1 MALAKEMPWPLLGHF
16 QGFAQMSLVR
26 LPCLLAHPAAVQAPE
41 PSMGGA
47 GAAPKAAAAASG
59 TLSLSFPHGEE
70 ASSWPCLQSQP
81 QVWETESAWGP
92 PTAEQELQ
100 KPELGC
106 FRRGLLDSL
115 PGCNPGIAVTIRA
128 PGTRGCPCQA
138 PGAPPEQ
145 PSWERMAT
153 CDCCPFGA
161 SRSMHW
167 GNPTPLLIWGQRVP
181 ALWVPEPAQGCQ
193 AVGPWPTG
201 QWARGEQPA
210 GMCWLFPVCPFPCA
224 SLPWAGP
231 NRVPRSCG
239 PGPVACHH
247 RTSLRGLWQMS
258 WPKLPGPRFDRLWWV
273 AWGPGQLKL
282 KGHFTMVCVC
292 CRRRGPLDHNYPHRR
307 AGGGQQAQLASAGG
321 VTLNFLMQQKW

>member
-16 QGFAQMSLVR
+16 QGFARMSLVR

-210 GMCWLFPVCPFPCA
+210 GMCPFSLCIPAMGRPQQGAQVLRTWPSGLPPPDLASRPVTDVLA
-224 SLPWAGP
+224 
-231 NRVPRSCG
+231 
-239 PGPVACHH
+239 
-247 RTSLRGLWQMS
+247 Q
-258 WPKLPGPRFDRLWWV
+258 V
-273 AWGPGQLKL
+273 AWPSVWQIVMGRLGTRAVEAEGSLHH
-282 KGHFTMVCVC
+282 GVCV
-292 CRRRGPLDHNYPHRR
+292 LQE
-307 AGGGQQAQLASAGG
+307 AGATGS
-321 VTLNFLMQQKW
+321 